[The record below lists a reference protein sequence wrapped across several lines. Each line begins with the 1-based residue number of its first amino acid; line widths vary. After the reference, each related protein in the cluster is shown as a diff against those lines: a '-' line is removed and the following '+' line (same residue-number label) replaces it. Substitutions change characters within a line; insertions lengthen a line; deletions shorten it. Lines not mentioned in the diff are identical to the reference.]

1 MKKRLC
7 KNTAAVGDQIFAQN
21 NENFLSMNIE
31 VSKDMIGDETNSD
44 EATVAKFKE
53 KAEEHLSLILKWVN
67 L

>member
-7 KNTAAVGDQIFAQN
+7 KNTAVGDQTFAQN
-21 NENFLSMNIE
+21 NKNFLPMNIE